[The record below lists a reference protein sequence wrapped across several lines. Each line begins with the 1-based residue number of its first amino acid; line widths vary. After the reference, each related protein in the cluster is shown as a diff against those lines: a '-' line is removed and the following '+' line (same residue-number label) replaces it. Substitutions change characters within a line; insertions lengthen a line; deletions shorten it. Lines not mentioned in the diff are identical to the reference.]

1 MKIIIK
7 SIQMSYDALIL
18 ISIMILVMT

>member
-1 MKIIIK
+1 MKIIIN